1 MSLTKPIVIR
11 ITGDSG
17 DGIQLVGERLT
28 ITAAISGKDVRTLPD
43 FPAEIRA
50 PQGSIAGVSAFQLAI
65 SESAIFTA
73 GEEIDVLVALNP
85 AALKKSLQYLQHD
98 SLLILNE
105 DSFQNQK
112 DLEKM
117 GFKADWLEELNAQYQ
132 VLNLPIITN
141 TLQAVSNLGLSH
153 SEAKKSKNFYV
164 LGIILWLFDLSLDNS
179 ENFIQNK
186 FIKNKLLLEA
196 NRLALHSGYNY
207 ALTLE
212 ITKRQSYIL
221 GSIERPAGK
230 YRQITGIEGVALA
243 LATIATRLKKEIFV
257 AGYPITPASAILESC
272 AKLYDYG
279 IKLFQAEDEIAA
291 ACACLGAA
299 FSGSL
304 ALTCTSGPGLDLK
317 SETIGLAVVSELPM
331 VILNV
336 SRAGPSTGLPTKTGQ
351 SDLQEALYGRHG
363 ESPLIV
369 LSAKSPGDCFTTIIE
384 AFTLA
389 VKFMTPVIVL
399 LDAYLAIAAEPWNIP
414 DPDNIIL
421 PDLKQQNLYKEPFK
435 RDDNY
440 SHSWNIPGTA
450 EHVYQVGGL
459 EKQGAY
465 GKVSYDA
472 DNHQQMVNIRASKI
486 NNASKFYS
494 LLIIEGN
501 VESKTLVISWGS
513 TYGSLRAAMHECFE
527 NGYKFAYLHLRNLNP
542 LPQELSDILLSYEN
556 ILVAELNTG
565 QLIRELR
572 SKFLVDAKL
581 ISQCNGQPFS
591 VNFLVSSIKEW
602 VIHGEL

>member
-1 MSLTKPIVIR
+1 MSLIKPVVIR

-50 PQGSIAGVSAFQLAI
+50 PQGSIAGVSAFQLAL
-65 SESAIFTA
+65 SENAIFTA

-85 AALKKSLQYLQHD
+85 AALKKSLEFLQHN

-105 DSFQNQK
+105 DGFQNIK
-112 DLEKM
+112 DLEKV
-117 GFKADWLEELNAQYQ
+117 GLTSADLENLNLHYQ
-132 VLNLPIITN
+132 VLRLPIITN
-141 TLQAVSNLGLSH
+141 TLNAVADLTITH

-164 LGIILWLFDLSLDNS
+164 LGIILWLFDLSIDNS
-179 ENFIQNK
+179 LN
-186 FIKNKLLLEA
+186 FIKNKFAKHNLLLEA
-196 NRLALHSGYNY
+196 NTLALNAGYNY

-212 ITKRQSYIL
+212 IAKRQSYIL
-221 GSIERPAGK
+221 GNIDRPVGK
-230 YRQITGIEGVALA
+230 YRQITGVEAVSLA
-243 LATIATRLKKEIFV
+243 LATIATQLKKELFV
-257 AGYPITPASAILESC
+257 AGYPITPASAILEEC
-272 AKLYDYG
+272 AKLYDFG
-279 IKLFQAEDEIAA
+279 IKLFQAEDEISA

-363 ESPLIV
+363 ESPLII
-369 LSAKSPGDCFTTIIE
+369 LSPKSPSDCFETIIE
-384 AFTLA
+384 AFVLA
-389 VKFMTPVIVL
+389 TKFMSPVIVL
-399 LDAYLAIAAEPWNIP
+399 MDAYLAIAAEPWNIP
-414 DPDNIIL
+414 NIEDITL
-421 PDLKQQNLYKEPFK
+421 PDLHTQNLFKEPFK
-435 RDDNY
+435 RDENY
-440 SHSWNIPGTA
+440 SHSWNIPGTPGFI
-450 EHVYQVGGL
+450 YQVGGL
-459 EKQGAY
+459 EKQGEF

-472 DNHQQMVNIRASKI
+472 ENHQKMIDTRAVKI
-486 NNASKFYS
+486 ANVSKFYS
-494 LLIIEGN
+494 SLKIEGY
-501 VESKTLVISWGS
+501 KDATTLVISWGS
-513 TYGSLRAAMHECFE
+513 TYGSLRAAMDICFNE
-527 NGYKFAYLHLRNLNP
+527 GCVFAYLHLRNLNP
-542 LPQELSDILLSYEN
+542 LPVELAEILSCYST

-565 QLIRELR
+565 QLTREIR
-572 SKFLVDAKL
+572 SNFLIDAKL

-591 VNFLVSSIKEW
+591 VNFLVNSIKQW
-602 VIHGEL
+602 VIHDEL

>member
-1 MSLTKPIVIR
+1 MSMSKPIVIR

-28 ITAAISGKDVRTLPD
+28 LTAAISGKDVRTLPD

-50 PQGSIAGVSAFQLAI
+50 PLGSIAGVSAFQLAI
-65 SESAIFTA
+65 SEHAIFTA
-73 GEEIDVLVALNP
+73 GEEIDVLAALNP
-85 AALKKSLQYLQHD
+85 AALKKSLEYLQVG

-105 DSFQNQK
+105 DNFKDIK
-112 DLEKM
+112 DLDKL
-117 GFKADWLEELNAQYQ
+117 GFKENWLQELESQYQ
-132 VLNLPIITN
+132 VINLPIITN
-141 TLQAVSNLGLSH
+141 TIKAVSDLNISH
-153 SEAKKSKNFYV
+153 SEAKKSKNFYL
-164 LGIILWLFDLSLDNS
+164 LGVILWLFDLSLDVS

-186 FIKNKLLLEA
+186 FIKNKLAAEA
-196 NRLALHSGYNY
+196 NILALHAGYNY

-212 ITKRQSYIL
+212 IAKRQSYLL
-221 GSIERPAGK
+221 GSIERQPGQ
-230 YRQITGIEGVALA
+230 YRQITGVEGVALA
-243 LATIATRLKKEIFV
+243 LATIATKLKKEIFV

-279 IKLFQAEDEIAA
+279 IKLFQAEDEISA

-363 ESPLIV
+363 ESPLII

-384 AFTLA
+384 AFCLA

-414 DPDNIIL
+414 DPDSLKL
-421 PDLKQQNLYKEPFK
+421 PDLNQQNLFKEPFK
-435 RDDNY
+435 RDDNF
-440 SHSWNIPGTA
+440 SHSWNVPGTPGYI
-450 EHVYQVGGL
+450 YQVGGL
-459 EKQGAY
+459 EKHGAY

-472 DNHQQMVNIRASKI
+472 NNHQQMVNIRAAKISK
-486 NNASKFYS
+486 ASKFYS
-494 LLIIEGN
+494 PINLEGDVN
-501 VESKTLVISWGS
+501 AKTLVISWGS
-513 TYGSLRAAMHECFE
+513 TYGCLRATMQECFK

-542 LPQELSDILLSYEN
+542 LPQELFDIIKSYETV
-556 ILVAELNTG
+556 LVAELNTG
-565 QLIRELR
+565 QLIKEIR

-602 VIHGEL
+602 VTYAEF

>member
-1 MSLTKPIVIR
+1 MSLIKPIVIR

-28 ITAAISGKDVRTLPD
+28 ITAAVSGKDVRTLPD

-50 PQGSIAGVSAFQLAI
+50 PQGSVAGVSAFQLAMAE
-65 SESAIFTA
+65 SEIFTA

-85 AALKKSLQYLQHD
+85 AALKKSLQYLQLN

-105 DSFQNQK
+105 DSFQNLK
-112 DLEKM
+112 DLEKV
-117 GFKADWLEELNAQYQ
+117 GLTPQNLEDLNSQYQ
-132 VLNLPIITN
+132 VINLPIITN
-141 TLQAVSNLGLSH
+141 TLKALENLPISH

-164 LGIILWLFDLSLDNS
+164 LGIILWLFDLSIDNS
-179 ENFIQNK
+179 LSYIKTK
-186 FIKNKLLLEA
+186 FDDLNA
-196 NRLALHSGYNY
+196 NSNAQALRAGYNY

-212 ITKRQSYIL
+212 IAKRESYVV
-221 GSIERPAGK
+221 GSYKRPDGN
-230 YRQITGIEGVALA
+230 YRQITGVQAVALA
-243 LATIATRLKKEIFV
+243 LATVSTKINKEIFV
-257 AGYPITPASAILESC
+257 AGYPITPASAVLEAC

-279 IKLFQAEDEIAA
+279 IKLFQAEDEISA

-331 VILNV
+331 VILNI

-369 LSAKSPGDCFTTIIE
+369 LSAKSPSDCFTTVIE

-389 VKFMTPVIVL
+389 VKFMSPVIVL

-414 DPDNIIL
+414 DAKNINV
-421 PDLKQQNLYKEPFK
+421 PDLCQQNLYKEPFK
-435 RDDNY
+435 RDENL
-440 SHSWNIPGTA
+440 SRSWNIPGTPDYI
-450 EHVYQVGGL
+450 YQVGGL
-459 EKQGAY
+459 EKQGVY

-472 DNHQQMVNIRASKI
+472 DNHQQMINTRANKI
-486 NNASKFYS
+486 ANASKFYAPTV
-494 LLIIEGN
+494 IEGN
-501 VESKTLVISWGS
+501 TNSKTLVISWGS
-513 TYGSLRAAMHECFE
+513 TYGSLKAAIKECYSQ
-527 NGYKFAYLHLRNLNP
+527 GYEFAYLHLRNLNP
-542 LPQELSDILLSYEN
+542 LPEELPKILASFES
-556 ILVAELNTG
+556 ILVAELNSG
-565 QLIRELR
+565 QLIREIR

-591 VNFLVSSIKEW
+591 VNFLVNAIKEW
-602 VIHGEL
+602 VIHEEY

>member
-1 MSLTKPIVIR
+1 MSMSKPIVIR

-28 ITAAISGKDVRTLPD
+28 LTAAISGKDVRTLPD

-50 PQGSIAGVSAFQLAI
+50 PLGSIAGVSAFQLAI
-65 SESAIFTA
+65 SEHAIFTA
-73 GEEIDVLVALNP
+73 GEEIDVLAALNP
-85 AALKKSLQYLQHD
+85 AALKKSLEYLQHG

-105 DSFQNQK
+105 DNFKDIK
-112 DLEKM
+112 DLDKLS
-117 GFKADWLEELNAQYQ
+117 FKENWLQELEAQYQ
-132 VLNLPIITN
+132 VINLPIITN
-141 TLQAVSNLGLSH
+141 TIKAVSDLNISH
-153 SEAKKSKNFYV
+153 SEAKKSKNFYL
-164 LGIILWLFDLSLDNS
+164 LGVILWLFDLSLDVS

-186 FIKNKLLLEA
+186 FIKNKLAAEA
-196 NRLALHSGYNY
+196 NILALHAGYNY

-212 ITKRQSYIL
+212 IAKRQSYLL
-221 GSIERPAGK
+221 GSIERPPGQ
-230 YRQITGIEGVALA
+230 YRQITGVEGVALA
-243 LATIATRLKKEIFV
+243 LATIATKLKKEIFV

-279 IKLFQAEDEIAA
+279 IKLFQAEDEISA

-304 ALTCTSGPGLDLK
+304 ALTCTSGPSLDLK

-363 ESPLIV
+363 ESPLII

-384 AFTLA
+384 AFCLA

-414 DPDNIIL
+414 DPDSLKL
-421 PDLKQQNLYKEPFK
+421 PDLNQQNLFKEPFK
-435 RDDNY
+435 RDDNF
-440 SHSWNIPGTA
+440 SHSWNVPGTPGYI
-450 EHVYQVGGL
+450 YQVGGL
-459 EKQGAY
+459 EKHGAY

-472 DNHQQMVNIRASKI
+472 NNHQQMVNIRAAKI
-486 NNASKFYS
+486 FKASKFYS
-494 LLIIEGN
+494 PINIEGDVN
-501 VESKTLVISWGS
+501 AKTLVISWGS
-513 TYGSLRAAMHECFE
+513 TYGCLRAAMQECFK
-527 NGYKFAYLHLRNLNP
+527 NGYKFAYLHIRNLNP
-542 LPQELSDILLSYEN
+542 LPQELFDIIKSYETV
-556 ILVAELNTG
+556 LVAELNTG
-565 QLIRELR
+565 QLIKEIR

-602 VIHGEL
+602 VTYAEF